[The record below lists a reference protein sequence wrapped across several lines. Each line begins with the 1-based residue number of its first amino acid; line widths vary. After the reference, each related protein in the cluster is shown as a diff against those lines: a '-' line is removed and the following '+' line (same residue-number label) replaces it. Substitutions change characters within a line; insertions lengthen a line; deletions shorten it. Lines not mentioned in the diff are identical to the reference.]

1 MAGIQG
7 KCRDGRIQPMGG
19 SGISPGG
26 EEVAA
31 VSADAQG
38 QALGRRA
45 CLAGLGGLAAA
56 LALPACSESSAPEV
70 ELAPL
75 RLAMD
80 LWPGYYP
87 ALLADDLGY
96 LAEAQ
101 VRLTISFPANTDRMM
116 AEFAAGQVDVVA
128 VSLGDLINAT
138 HGRTP
143 VQVFLVSDESAG
155 GDALLMRRGADLTG
169 KNQLSLATNLGG
181 FGELFAREFLRRQGI
196 DPARIAWINA
206 DAADV
211 RLLLTAREI
220 DIGHTWEPYASE
232 AEAAGAVR
240 LFSSADTPGLI
251 PDVLAATRATVDR
264 RAPELRR
271 FVGAWLR
278 AADWWL
284 DHPDEGNRRIARRV
298 HSEVA
303 KVSLKGVRLMRRADN
318 RRLLG
323 ADGPPQTLGPVVARY
338 SAFFLDK
345 GMLTR
350 PVEPADF
357 LRGDLLP

>member
-1 MAGIQG
+1 MA
-7 KCRDGRIQPMGG
+7 RIRENRTQPMGE
-19 SGISPGG
+19 SSMSPAG
-26 EEVAA
+26 EDVGTEP
-31 VSADAQG
+31 ADAVG
-38 QALGRRA
+38 ERALGRRA

-56 LALPACSESSAPEV
+56 LALPACSERRPPEV

-87 ALLADDLGY
+87 AVLADELGY

-101 VRLTISFPANTDRMM
+101 VKLTISFPANTDRMM

-128 VSLGDLINAT
+128 VALGDLINAT

-155 GDALLMRRGADLTG
+155 GDALLMRHGTDLKG
-169 KNQLSLATNLGG
+169 KGKLSLATNLGG

-211 RLLLTAREI
+211 PRLLAAGQVDL
-220 DIGHTWEPYASE
+220 GHTWEPYVSE
-232 AEAAGAVR
+232 AEAAGAVK

-278 AADWWL
+278 AVDWWL
-284 DHPDEGNRRIARRV
+284 EHPDEGNRRIASRV

-303 KVSLKGVRLMRRADN
+303 KISLKGVRLMRRTDN

-323 ADGPPQTLGPVVARY
+323 ADGPPQTLGAVVAHY

-345 GMLTR
+345 GMLAR

>member
-1 MAGIQG
+1 M
-7 KCRDGRIQPMGG
+7 
-19 SGISPGG
+19 SPRG
-26 EEVAA
+26 EDVGAEP
-31 VSADAQG
+31 ADAVG
-38 QALGRRA
+38 ERALRRRA

-56 LALPACSESSAPEV
+56 LALPACSERRPPEV

-87 ALLADDLGY
+87 AVLADELGY

-101 VRLTISFPANTDRMM
+101 VKLTISFPANTDRMM

-128 VSLGDLINAT
+128 VALGDLINAT

-155 GDALLMRRGADLTG
+155 GDALLMRRGVDLKG
-169 KNQLSLATNLGG
+169 KGKLSLATNLGG
-181 FGELFAREFLRRQGI
+181 FGELFAREFLHRQGI
-196 DPARIAWINA
+196 DPARIAWMNA

-211 RLLLTAREI
+211 PRLLSAGQVDL
-220 DIGHTWEPYASE
+220 GHTWEPYVSE
-232 AEAAGAVR
+232 AEAAGAEK

-278 AADWWL
+278 AVDWWL
-284 DHPDEGNRRIARRV
+284 EHPDEGNRRIANRV

-323 ADGPPQTLGPVVARY
+323 ADGTPQTLGPVVARY

-345 GMLTR
+345 GMLAR

>member
-1 MAGIQG
+1 MASI
-7 KCRDGRIQPMGG
+7 RDEQMQPMGER
-19 SGISPGG
+19 SMSPGG
-26 EEVAA
+26 NEVG
-31 VSADAQG
+31 ADPAEAPG
-38 QALGRRA
+38 ERGWRRRA

-56 LALPACSESSAPEV
+56 VALPGCSERRAPAV
-70 ELAPL
+70 EPAPL

-87 ALLADDLGY
+87 AVLADELGY

-101 VRLTISFPANTDRMM
+101 VQLAISFPANTDRMM

-128 VSLGDLINAT
+128 VALGDLINAT

-155 GDALLMRRGADLTG
+155 GDALLMRRGVDLKG
-169 KNQLSLATNLGG
+169 KGRLSLATNLGG
-181 FGELFAREFLRRQGI
+181 FGELFAREFLRRQGV
-196 DPARIAWINA
+196 DPARIAWMNA

-211 RLLLTAREI
+211 PRLLAAGQV
-220 DIGHTWEPYASE
+220 DMAHTWEPYASE
-232 AEAAGAVR
+232 AEATGALR

-278 AADWWL
+278 AVDWWL
-284 DHPDEGNRRIARRV
+284 DHPDEGNERIARRV
-298 HSEVA
+298 DRAAS
-303 KVSLKGVRLMRRADN
+303 KISLKGVRLMRRADN

-345 GMLTR
+345 GMLAR